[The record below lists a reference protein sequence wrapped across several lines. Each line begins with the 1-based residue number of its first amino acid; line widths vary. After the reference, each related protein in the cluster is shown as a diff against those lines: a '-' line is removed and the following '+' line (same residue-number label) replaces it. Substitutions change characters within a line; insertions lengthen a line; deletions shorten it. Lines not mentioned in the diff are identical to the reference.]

1 MGYGDVLVYVL
12 VEDFNVVLIGVVNSE
27 DGFQGNDLLALP
39 KDHFHGSSAL
49 PVLLEFIVLAV

>member
-12 VEDFNVVLIGVVNSE
+12 VEDFNVVLVGVVNSE
-27 DGFQGNDLLALP
+27 NRFQGNYLLALP
-39 KDHFHGSSAL
+39 QDHLHGSSAL